1 MRLFEFEN
9 SFADNLTAALR
20 NLLGR
25 SNSKNSTM
33 ELSYPA
39 LSNIMANLGYGTVN
53 FKVIDQLVNNN
64 PELQE
69 LIQEYNEDHI
79 VLGTEQ
85 SNPASSASTAGSSE
99 IEQMASHAAQDSLK

>member
-39 LSNIMANLGYGTVN
+39 LNNIMSNLGYGTVN

-69 LIQEYNEDHI
+69 LIQDYNEEHI
-79 VLGTEQ
+79 VLGTEKG
-85 SNPASSASTAGSSE
+85 SSTSTPTAGSSD